1 MLKTTFISAKK
12 LPMSIPVTQLKGV
25 GARTAEQLAR
35 LEIYTVEELL
45 FHLPMRYEDR
55 TRITP
60 IHFLQAG
67 QLGLVEGRVE
77 TVEIK
82 QGKKRVLTC
91 SLHDE
96 TGVVVLCFFHFY
108 PSQIKKFQNKPL
120 LRCFGE
126 VREGYHCL
134 EMVHPIY
141 EFVEEI
147 AHSELLEDHLTPIY
161 PSVSNFNQ
169 TQWHSIMKQALT
181 VELPELLPTELL
193 QHFNLP
199 SLQQALKTIHQ
210 PPPSENLTQIDLTTH
225 PARQRIAFEE
235 LLAQH
240 LSLRALHQHAQQ
252 HLAPALKLDSE
263 SDDNLITRFMR
274 QLAFKLTPAQQKVV
288 NEISH
293 DLMQPKPMQ
302 RLLQGD
308 VGSGKT
314 VVAALS
320 ALQAIAAGYQ
330 VAIMAP
336 TELLAEQHKN
346 TFAQWLE
353 PLDLKVT
360 WLSGSLTQKKR
371 RNALED
377 LILGI
382 THLAVGTHALF
393 QDTVKFNHL
402 GLVVIDEQHRFGVH
416 QRLALRDKGK
426 QGEIYP
432 HQLIMTA
439 TPIPRTLAMTA
450 YADLDV
456 SVIDELPPG
465 RTPVQTAIVPDVKR
479 DKVIQRVYAFC
490 QQGKQVYWVCPLIEE
505 SETLQLQAAEDTAQ
519 YLTEQMK
526 DLKIGLV
533 HGRMSSKDKELV
545 MQQFKAAKLDVLVA
559 TTVIEVGVDVPN
571 ASLMVIENAERLGL
585 AQLHQLRGRVGR
597 GAVESY
603 CLLLYQ
609 APLSKIAQ
617 QRLTTI
623 RESNDGF
630 FIAQKDLE
638 IRGPGE
644 VLGTRQTGVLNL
656 KVADLEKDK
665 ALFEEIPQ
673 AGQWLLTHHP
683 QLCEQLI
690 QRWIKKGLRYGAV

>member
-1 MLKTTFISAKK
+1 MSQIKN
-12 LPMSIPVTQLKGV
+12 MSIPVTQLKGV

-35 LEIYTVEELL
+35 LDIYTVDDLL

-55 TRITP
+55 TQVVP
-60 IHFLQAG
+60 IRFLQTG
-67 QLGLVEGRVE
+67 QLGLIEGRIESVE
-77 TVEIK
+77 VK
-82 QGKKRVLTC
+82 QGKKRILSC
-91 SLHDE
+91 RLSDA
-96 TGVVVLCFFHFY
+96 TGIVALRFFHFY
-108 PSQIKKFQNKPL
+108 PNQVKKLQQRPL

-126 VREGYHCL
+126 VKEGYQCL
-134 EMVHPIY
+134 EMVHPTY
-141 EFVEEI
+141 ELIEEVQE
-147 AHSELLEDHLTPIY
+147 SELLKDHLTPIY

-169 TQWHSIMKQALT
+169 TQWHSVMKQALLI
-181 VELPELLPTELL
+181 ELPELLPEKLL
-193 QHFNLP
+193 LHLKLPNLN
-199 SLQQALKTIHQ
+199 QALKIVHQ
-210 PPPSENLTQIDLTTH
+210 PLPSERLTEIDPSTH
-225 PARQRIAFEE
+225 PARRRIAFEE

-240 LSLRALHQHAQQ
+240 LSLRALHQHSQQ
-252 HLAPALKLDSE
+252 HTAPIFEPENDLVQ
-263 SDDNLITRFMR
+263 RFMQ
-274 QLAFKLTPAQQKVV
+274 QLSFDLTKAQQKVIDEMTT
-288 NEISH
+288 NLH
-293 DLMQPKPMQ
+293 QAKPMQ

-314 VVAALS
+314 VVAALI

-346 TFAQWLE
+346 TFAEWFE
-353 PLDLKVT
+353 PLGLKVT
-360 WLSGSLTQKKR
+360 WLTGSLTQKKR

-382 THLAVGTHALF
+382 THIAVGTHALF
-393 QDTVKFNHL
+393 QDDVKFDKL
-402 GLVVIDEQHRFGVH
+402 GLVIIDEQHRFGVH

-426 QGEIYP
+426 QGDMYP

-465 RTPVQTAIVPDVKR
+465 RTPVQTAVVSDAKR
-479 DKVIQRVYAFC
+479 DHVIQRVHASC
-490 QQGKQVYWVCPLIEE
+490 KQGKQAYWVCPLIEE
-505 SETLQLQAAEDTAQ
+505 SESLQLQAAEDTAQ
-519 YLTEQMK
+519 HLTERLS
-526 DLKIGLV
+526 DLKVGLV

-545 MQQFKAAKLDVLVA
+545 MQQFKNAELDLLVA
-559 TTVIEVGVDVPN
+559 TTVIEVGVNVPN
-571 ASLMVIENAERLGL
+571 ASVMVIENAERLGL

-617 QRLTTI
+617 ERLGTI
-623 RESNDGF
+623 RDSTDGF

-665 ALFEEIPQ
+665 GLFAEIPQ
-673 AGQWLLTHHP
+673 AGQWMLEHYP
-683 QLCEQLI
+683 EQCEQLI
-690 QRWIKKGLRYGAV
+690 QRWIKKGFRYGVV